1 MNTATLQ
8 AAGAAFRTM
17 PPRLSNDPYT
27 GRFVIIIVGAAAL
40 APRQEAARTDQHCR
54 ERSFA
59 KWRSPSMVHHNGFG
73 SKPQTRI
80 INPDAHVE
88 PFGLV
93 ERDLR
98 QAGPRALNF
107 ALEVGSH
114 IREYAQP

>member
-27 GRFVIIIVGAAAL
+27 GRFVIITAGAAAL

-59 KWRSPSMVHHNGFG
+59 KWRSPSMVHDNRYG

-80 INPDAHVE
+80 INPVAHIQR
-88 PFGLV
+88 FGLV
-93 ERDLR
+93 EGDLSLAGLRD
-98 QAGPRALNF
+98 RA
-107 ALEVGSH
+107 
-114 IREYAQP
+114 R